1 VSQNCQVTAAVGVS
15 ADDLDEALD
24 LCRKFYYPVRMTPIG
39 PMDGFRFSF
48 RAARVGALTVGTMH
62 YSRDLRVSLEDLAV
76 GYNVTIPV
84 TGRMVSTHRGVTV
97 IGERGRAVLYQPL
110 GESRLDP
117 LPSDCRLISIN
128 IERAALDARLAE
140 VLGDALSGPLAIAPS
155 MDVSRG
161 AGRSWAQLAE
171 LLAADVLRSGGG
183 LAGSPMVAER
193 LAESLINGLLLA
205 VDHPFRDAL
214 TRPERSWRPRPLRR
228 AVEAMLLEPAHPFNV
243 VELAQLAEV
252 SVRSLQAIFH
262 RHTGLT
268 PMAYLRELRLANVHE
283 ELRQARPDQT
293 TVAAVAHRWGFGHL
307 GRFAAAYRGRYGVSP
322 SVTLRLE

>member
-1 VSQNCQVTAAVGVS
+1 M
-15 ADDLDEALD
+15 L
-24 LCRKFYYPVRMTPIG
+24 
-39 PMDGFRFSF
+39 
-48 RAARVGALTVGTMH
+48 
-62 YSRDLRVSLEDLAV
+62 
-76 GYNVTIPV
+76 
-84 TGRMVSTHRGVTV
+84 STHRGVTV

-110 GESRLDP
+110 GESCLDP

-128 IERAALDARLAE
+128 IERSALDGRLAD
-140 VLGDALSGPLAIAPS
+140 VLGHTLSGPLAIAPS

-171 LLAADVLRSGGG
+171 LLAADVLHAGGG

-205 VDHPFRDAL
+205 VDHPYRDAL

-228 AVEAMLLEPAHPFNV
+228 AVDAMLTDPAHPFNV
-243 VELAQLAEV
+243 VELARLAEV

-307 GRFAAAYRGRYGVSP
+307 GRFAAAYRERYGVSP
-322 SVTLRLE
+322 SVTLRLG

>member
-1 VSQNCQVTAAVGVS
+1 VLQNCPVTAAFGVS

-24 LCRKFYYPVRMTPIG
+24 LCRRFYYPVKMTPVG

-48 RAARVGALTVGTMH
+48 RAANVGAITVGTMH
-62 YSRDLRVSLEDLAV
+62 YSKDLRVSLDDLAV
-76 GYNVTIPV
+76 GYNVTLSV

-97 IGERGRAVLYQPL
+97 VGERGRAVIYQPL
-110 GESRLDP
+110 GASCLDP

-128 IERAALDARLAE
+128 IERSALESRLAD
-140 VLGDALSGPLAIAPS
+140 VLGRTLPGPRGLAPS
-155 MDVSRG
+155 RDVSRG

-171 LLAADVLRSGGG
+171 LLAADLLGPGGG
-183 LAGSPMVAER
+183 LAGSPMVSGR

-205 VDHPFRDAL
+205 VDHPYRDEL

-228 AVEAMLLEPAHPFNV
+228 AIDVIHTDPAHPWGV
-243 VELAQLAEV
+243 VELARLADV
-252 SVRSLQAIFH
+252 SVRSLQAVFH

-268 PMAYLRELRLANVHE
+268 PMAYLRELRLAHVHE
-283 ELRQARPDQT
+283 ELRRSRPDRT

-307 GRFAAAYRGRYGVSP
+307 GRFAAAYRERYGISP
-322 SVTLRLE
+322 SVTLRL